1 MARGRTI
8 DLLMS
13 HANGGVIAAIEAS
26 GPQAS
31 VAVGRGD
38 AVLRIEPVA
47 ASLGHND
54 DLMAA
59 LARAFEAIGAS
70 PGDLA
75 EVRVSIGPGGF
86 TGLRIAVATAKMLAL
101 ATRCRLVAVPESLAA
116 ARAAEEIAPGPM
128 CVCLAGKGGQY
139 WSCLD
144 PTGEPFVGQLMSA
157 KELASES
164 ARRGIGRIVLTQ
176 PAERFADLV
185 GAAQGAGL
193 HVLVVDPSAA
203 HVWTAGAD
211 LAAGGAWADP
221 AALCPLYPREPEAVR
236 LWQERRSRSGRAGQ

>member
-31 VAVGRGD
+31 VAVGRCD

-59 LARAFEAIGAS
+59 LARVFEAIGAS

-116 ARAAEEIAPGPM
+116 ARGAEEIAPGPM

-144 PTGEPFVGQLMSA
+144 PTGEPFAGQLMSA

-185 GAAQGAGL
+185 GAAQAAGL
-193 HVLVVDPSAA
+193 HLLVVDP
-203 HVWTAGAD
+203 TAGQVWAAGAG
-211 LAAGGAWADP
+211 LAALGMWADP

-236 LWQERRSRSGRAGQ
+236 LWREKRSRSGSAGP

>member
-8 DLLMS
+8 DLPMS

-26 GPQAS
+26 GPRAS
-31 VAVGRGD
+31 VAVGRRD
-38 AVLRIEPVA
+38 AVLRLEPVA
-47 ASLGHND
+47 ASLGHHD

-59 LARAFEAIGAS
+59 LARAVEVIGAS

-101 ATRCRLVAVPESLAA
+101 ATRCRLVAVPEALAA
-116 ARAAEEIAPGPM
+116 AHAAEEIAPGPM

-139 WSCLD
+139 WSSLD
-144 PTGEPFVGQLMSA
+144 PTDRSSDGQVMSA
-157 KELASES
+157 KELAAES

-185 GAAQGAGL
+185 VAAQGAGL
-193 HVLVVDPSAA
+193 NVLVVDPSAA

-211 LAAGGAWADP
+211 LAAGGVWADP
-221 AALCPLYPREPEAVR
+221 SSLCPLYPREPEAVR
-236 LWQERRSRSGRAGQ
+236 LWRERQSRSGRAGQ